1 MILGEAANRVD
12 RMFQDAHPDVPWA
25 SVIGMRH
32 RLIHGYDT
40 VDWLRV
46 WKTLRNDLP
55 PLLQQLKA
63 LMADEA
69 DEKN

>member
-1 MILGEAANRVD
+1 
-12 RMFQDAHPDVPWA
+12 MFQDAHPDVPWA